1 MLKKILITGGSGLLA
16 LNWAYKVKGNYHVIL
31 ALHRRKFSIDNIEI
45 IDINE
50 LKECLSS
57 DINIVIN
64 TIGLTS
70 VEVCEEN
77 PKSAYETNVKTISNI
92 ANLCKENNIKLVHI
106 STDHLFDGAKSYYS
120 ENDKPTPLN
129 VYARTK
135 LEAEQLVMNV
145 YPDTLIIRTNFFG
158 NGTNYRQSFSDTIL
172 EALQNNQ
179 AIELFNDVFFTPI
192 LIDELVKKVHQLI
205 SIKATG
211 IFNLVGNE
219 RLSKYDF
226 GLQLAK
232 VFGLNNTLIKPISIS
247 DRQGL
252 VPRPRDMSLSNVKL
266 RRILKQNLPSLTKQL
281 EALKDQDHN
290 RILLKNLEYI

>member
-1 MLKKILITGGSGLLA
+1 VQKKLLITGGSGLLA
-16 LNWAYKVKGNYHVIL
+16 VNWAHKVNGNYQVVL
-31 ALHRRKFSIDNIEI
+31 ALHRRKISIVGIET
-45 IDINE
+45 IDIHE
-50 LKECLSS
+50 LKECHSS
-57 DINIVIN
+57 DIDIVIN

-70 VEVCEEN
+70 VEVCQEN
-77 PKSAYETNVKTISNI
+77 PNFAYETNVKTISNI
-92 ANLCKENNIKLVHI
+92 ANFCKDNNIKLVHI
-106 STDHLFDGAKSYYS
+106 STDHLFDGTQSYYS
-120 ENDKPTPLN
+120 EEDKPVPIN

-135 LEAEQLVMNV
+135 SEAEQLVMNV
-145 YPDTLIIRTNFFG
+145 YPDTLVIRTNFFG

-179 AIELFNDVFFTPI
+179 EIELFNDVFFTPI

-211 IFNLVGNE
+211 IFNVVGNE
-219 RLSKYDF
+219 RLSKYEF

-252 VPRPRDMSLSNVKL
+252 VARPRDMSLSNVKL

-281 EALKDQDHN
+281 EALKDQDDN
-290 RILLKNLEYI
+290 RILLKNLE